1 MKLTACFSAEIAI
14 LFMQTNIP
22 DVLLRHI
29 LNIKQRIMILCVDN
43 NKYPTVNCT
52 TLLVAFSTPYELL
65 LANNQM

>member
-1 MKLTACFSAEIAI
+1 MKFTSCFSSEIAI

-52 TLLVAFSTPYELL
+52 TLLVAFLTPYELL